1 MHYGRCV
8 SGVFSGIHA
17 VDFGFQV
24 LDTGFFQSVKLRF
37 WILKTRI
44 PHSTSK
50 NLLLFG
56 FPHKSSL
63 DSGIR
68 LSLYG
73 RLNIPPFGIF
83 YKKKLFPFS
92 LPSTLMTNPKP
103 LDTASPVIWFH
114 HSFTAWWFVK
124 KNCWKQ
130 HQKQKQIRKIKRRR
144 SLIWHK
150 NPEALHSMLNQRD
163 NKTYNVIFFRSDQP
177 LGTSVNHPQSISA
190 TAERNL
196 KWRGGG
202 RGGRGLRSR
211 SGDASLLGRRL
222 GASSPRTLWNL
233 EAGKWYFQHSQW
245 VISLKKRNMDKV

>member
-1 MHYGRCV
+1 MKACLYSLHARSSKTDYTPLAHFSWVLQRCLCKIWGANKVHYGRCV
-8 SGVFSGIHA
+8 SGVCSGIHA

-114 HSFTAWWFVK
+114 HSFTA
-124 KNCWKQ
+124 
-130 HQKQKQIRKIKRRR
+130 
-144 SLIWHK
+144 
-150 NPEALHSMLNQRD
+150 
-163 NKTYNVIFFRSDQP
+163 
-177 LGTSVNHPQSISA
+177 
-190 TAERNL
+190 
-196 KWRGGG
+196 
-202 RGGRGLRSR
+202 
-211 SGDASLLGRRL
+211 
-222 GASSPRTLWNL
+222 
-233 EAGKWYFQHSQW
+233 
-245 VISLKKRNMDKV
+245 